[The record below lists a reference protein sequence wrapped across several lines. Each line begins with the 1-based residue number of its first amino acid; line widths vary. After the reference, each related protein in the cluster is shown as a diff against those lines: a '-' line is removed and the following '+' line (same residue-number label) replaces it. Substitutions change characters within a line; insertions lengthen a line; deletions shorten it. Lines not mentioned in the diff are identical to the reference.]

1 VKALITGATGFIG
14 AHLAAALV
22 EAGYRVVCLA
32 RPTSRSDRLT
42 GLDVQIASGDV
53 HDLDS
58 LVRATHGVD
67 VVFHL
72 AGLIKALRYEQLL
85 EVNEEG
91 TRNVARACA
100 MQPTPPIL
108 LVVSS
113 RAAAGPSPHGRLRRE
128 SDPACPVS
136 NYGRSKRAG
145 ELAAAQFAD
154 RVPLTIVRPPVV
166 FGEGDPAML
175 SMFRPIKWL
184 RVHVVPGFTER
195 RASMLHAA
203 DLAAGLIAAAQRGER
218 IVPASTD
225 GDSRGYYFFAAEVH
239 PTFAEWG
246 WLIARSLGRRRVQV
260 VRAPELLGWGLACG
274 SEAWSR
280 LRRRPH
286 IFSVDKLREATAGS
300 WVCDADRARRELG
313 FSVAADLET
322 RFSQTTRWYQSQGWI

>member
-1 VKALITGATGFIG
+1 
-14 AHLAAALV
+14 
-22 EAGYRVVCLA
+22 
-32 RPTSRSDRLT
+32 
-42 GLDVQIASGDV
+42 
-53 HDLDS
+53 
-58 LVRATHGVD
+58 
-67 VVFHL
+67 
-72 AGLIKALRYEQLL
+72 
-85 EVNEEG
+85 
-91 TRNVARACA
+91 

-113 RAAAGPSPHGRLRRE
+113 LAAAGPSPHGRLRRE

-184 RVHVVPGFTER
+184 RVHVVPGFTEH

-218 IVPASTD
+218 IVPESTD
-225 GDSRGYYFFAAEVH
+225 GDSRGHYFFAADVH

-260 VRAPELLGWGLACG
+260 VRAPEFLGWGLACG

-280 LRRRPH
+280 LRRPH

-300 WVCDADRARRELG
+300 WVCDADRAHRELG

-322 RFSQTTRWYQSQGWI
+322 QLLPDDALVPKPGVDLGQVRPEAVDGSWENWPCSLRPARGRGPATKFAATSKVQEPYCFAQFAKLGSFIGTFGRGVLSLQSSAPIGT